1 MKHRICA
8 ALAALAIISAA
19 PSAFADVKAGVDAWA
34 QGDYIKALK
43 VWRPLAQA
51 GDADAQFNLAQAYK
65 LGRGVPQDMNAAL
78 DWYQKALVQ
87 GHTQAEDAFGLIL
100 FQQNRRVEAMS
111 YLQRSAERG
120 EVRAQYLVGIAL
132 FNGDLIP
139 RDWVRAY
146 ALMTRASAA
155 GVDQASAALA
165 QMDRYIPEPQRRDGL
180 ALAAAMEA
188 RKAQATAPALA
199 GASQPIR
206 PAPST
211 TPIRSATLPP
221 SQPVRTP
228 PSAPSVAKP
237 SPVTP
242 PAPSVVK
249 PAVVPSVPATGAWQ
263 IQLGAFGEAAR
274 AQAHWKAISARVP
287 ALASSPHSLERAGAI
302 TRLLAGSLKS
312 RTDADALCVKVKAA
326 GADCIVKPK

>member
-1 MKHRICA
+1 MKNRICA
-8 ALAALAIISAA
+8 ALAALALIAAA
-19 PSAFADVKAGVDAWA
+19 PSALADTKAGVDAWA
-34 QGDYIKALK
+34 QGDYAKALK

-51 GDADAQFNLAQAYK
+51 GDADAQFNLGQAYK

-87 GHTQAEDAFGLIL
+87 GHRQAEDAFGLLL
-100 FQQNRRVEAMS
+100 FQQSRRVEAMP

-120 EVRAQYLVGIAL
+120 EVRAQYLVGLAL

-180 ALAAAMEA
+180 ALAAAMET
-188 RKAQATAPALA
+188 RKAQATAPSLA

-211 TPIRSATLPP
+211 TPIRSAAVPP
-221 SQPVRTP
+221 SQPAPPPMPTP
-228 PSAPSVAKP
+228 KPMPVAQ
-237 SPVTP
+237 
-242 PAPSVVK
+242 PAPAS
-249 PAVVPSVPATGAWQ
+249 TGAWQ
-263 IQLGAFGEAAR
+263 IQLGAFSEAAR
-274 AQAHWKAISARVP
+274 AETHWKAMAMKVP
-287 ALASSPHSLERAGAI
+287 ALAAAPHRLEKAWAI
-302 TRLLAGSLKS
+302 TRLLAGAFQT
-312 RTDADALCVKVKAA
+312 RPQADALCAKVKAA
-326 GADCIVKPK
+326 GADCIVKPR